1 MVATLTGA
9 TVSTQQTYSLL
20 LLTRPTL
27 RHPMVD
33 VQEKRFFRSSTERR
47 DTAAWTKGCLLEKL
61 GRGRIDGFIFRLC
74 QQTPHDL
81 KSEAPR

>member
-1 MVATLTGA
+1 
-9 TVSTQQTYSLL
+9 
-20 LLTRPTL
+20 
-27 RHPMVD
+27 MVD